1 MYQSLN
7 NNCDEPVNIDIE
19 AGNAC
24 IICFEVDDKA
34 GIDIKDI
41 KKEIKKC
48 SCTGYVHVSCINK
61 WYNNKRKIKCIMCNT
76 PITRVVSDS
85 SVTERQTPPTRPR
98 QRPNFTPTSCKLMF
112 LVVITTVLIVIVFF
126 YPDAFQ
132 SSLHQTDNDGN
143 ENVDD
148 ASYLQDIMVGQY

>member
-7 NNCDEPVNIDIE
+7 NNCDEPVNVDIE

-24 IICFEVDDKA
+24 IICFEVDDKD

-48 SCTGYVHVSCINK
+48 SCSGYVHVSCINK

-76 PITRVVSDS
+76 PITRVVNNS
-85 SVTERQTPPTRPR
+85 SVTDRQPSRPR
-98 QRPNFTPTSCKLMF
+98 QRPNFPPASCKLMF
-112 LVVITTVLIVIVFF
+112 MVVITTALIVIVFF
-126 YPDAFQ
+126 YPDSFQ
-132 SSLHQTDNDGN
+132 PSSHQPDNNGN

-148 ASYLQDIMVGQY
+148 TSYLQAIMVGQY